1 LKVLLNQ
8 DIDRVGRMGEVVEVA
23 GGYARNFLIPRGM
36 AVGVT
41 RGRMKEIEEQKKVL
55 EVKAAR
61 QREQVEE
68 LAEKVRSKR
77 IVIKARCSAT
87 GKLFGSITNRQVAQ
101 EIAEQTG
108 EEVDRHKIIIDD
120 RIRSVGT
127 YQAVIKLHPDVELEL
142 EFEVEGEGFVAE
154 EPEAPPKDLDD
165 ELELNADAK
174 ATADQN
180 ESSSD
185 SMATADE
192 PELTAD
198 AEVTADEPEL
208 TAETTA
214 TAGQPDST
222 DESDATG
229 GTGSEPSADT
239 PE

>member
-1 LKVLLNQ
+1 MKVLLNQ

-61 QREQVEE
+61 QREQVEA
-68 LAEKVRSKR
+68 LAEKVRAKR

-127 YQAVIKLHPDVELEL
+127 YKAIIKLHPDVELEIEL
-142 EFEVEGEGFVAE
+142 EVEGEGFVAE
-154 EPEAPPKDLDD
+154 EPPALPRDLADEAELD
-165 ELELNADAK
+165 ADVK
-174 ATADQN
+174 AMADQ
-180 ESSSD
+180 
-185 SMATADE
+185 A
-192 PELTAD
+192 
-198 AEVTADEPEL
+198 
-208 TAETTA
+208 
-214 TAGQPDST
+214 DST
-222 DESDATG
+222 DDAMATS
-229 GTGSEPSADT
+229 GTGAEQTGDD

>member
-1 LKVLLNQ
+1 
-8 DIDRVGRMGEVVEVA
+8 MGEVVEVA

-61 QREQVEE
+61 QREQVEA
-68 LAEKVRSKR
+68 LAEKVRAKR

-127 YQAVIKLHPDVELEL
+127 YKAIIKLHPDVELEIEL
-142 EFEVEGEGFVAE
+142 EVEGEGFVAE
-154 EPEAPPKDLDD
+154 EPPALPRDLADEAELD
-165 ELELNADAK
+165 ADVK
-174 ATADQN
+174 AMADQA
-180 ESSSD
+180 D
-185 SMATADE
+185 SADDVKAMADQAGSTDDAMAT
-192 PELTAD
+192 
-198 AEVTADEPEL
+198 
-208 TAETTA
+208 
-214 TAGQPDST
+214 S
-222 DESDATG
+222 
-229 GTGSEPSADT
+229 GTGAEQTGDD

>member
-1 LKVLLNQ
+1 MKVLLNQ